1 MPASILIVE
10 DENIVR
16 KDIEQTLRALGYS
29 VVGAVNNGEE
39 AVELAGELRPDMV
52 LMDIMLKGE
61 MSGIEAAMLI
71 RDRVGKPVI
80 FLTAYAD
87 DETVS
92 KARIAEPYGYILKP
106 FKAVDVHTTI
116 EMALYK
122 HAHDID
128 VVKERDQL
136 YQLATKGS
144 ADPIFLKNSGRLI
157 RLKLEEI
164 YYIAALKDYM
174 GIHVKDRRY
183 IIHGTL
189 KNIESRLPAADF
201 MRVHRSFIVRLD
213 RIAAVDPPQV
223 IMENDK
229 GSIPIGESYQSKLLE
244 RLNPR

>member
-16 KDIEQTLRALGYS
+16 KDIEQTVRTLGYT
-29 VVGAVNNGEE
+29 VVGSANTGNE
-39 AVELAGELRPDMV
+39 AVELASELRPDLV

-87 DETVS
+87 DDTVS
-92 KARIAEPYGYILKP
+92 RARIAEPYGYILKP
-106 FKAVDVHTTI
+106 FKAVDMHTTI

-122 HAHDID
+122 HAHDVDLI
-128 VVKERDQL
+128 KERDQL
-136 YQLATKGS
+136 YQLATKGT
-144 ADPIFLKNSGRLI
+144 ADPIFLKNSGKLI

-174 GIHVKDRRY
+174 GIHVHDKRY

-189 KNIESRLPAADF
+189 KNIESRLPAHDF

-213 RIAAVDPPQV
+213 RIAAVDPPQ
-223 IMENDK
+223 IILENDK